1 LYDVDTTYVSARWW
15 RHIPAGGDV
24 FYEPPDPADNRWQ
37 RGHVV
42 DAWYFADEQL
52 TVWAEWYR
60 AAAELGVP
68 PMAMLPRDLWEWE
81 ISLTRIANL
90 SDEQRL
96 ARVNL
101 PVPKPGRAQWPA
113 FQDAG
118 EALHHE
124 GYQGLIAPSAARPG
138 FRVLCVFRRS
148 REVPGTDPI
157 PPPRLIEDPP
167 LVPPGMTT

>member
-1 LYDVDTTYVSARWW
+1 LYDVDATCVSGRWW

-42 DAWYFADEQL
+42 DAWYFADEEP

-60 AAAELGVP
+60 AVAELGVP
-68 PMAMLPRDLWEWE
+68 PA
-81 ISLTRIANL
+81 
-90 SDEQRL
+90 
-96 ARVNL
+96 
-101 PVPKPGRAQWPA
+101 
-113 FQDAG
+113 
-118 EALHHE
+118 
-124 GYQGLIAPSAARPG
+124 AARPG
-138 FRVLCVFRRS
+138 SRVLCVFRSS

-157 PPPRLIEDPP
+157 PPPRSIADPP